1 MDILLNIIGLS
12 FIPLMLMLVLSGLNE
27 IYQGLREHYQI
38 TDVKL
43 SEVPLE
49 AKSFYLVK
57 NQGLRKLNI
66 DFCSMQN

>member
-12 FIPLMLMLVLSGLNE
+12 FIPLIFILVVSGLNE
-27 IYQGLREHYQI
+27 IYQGLKEYYQI

-49 AKSFYLVK
+49 AKSFYFVK
-57 NQGLRKLNI
+57 NQGFRKLNI
-66 DFCSMQN
+66 DFC